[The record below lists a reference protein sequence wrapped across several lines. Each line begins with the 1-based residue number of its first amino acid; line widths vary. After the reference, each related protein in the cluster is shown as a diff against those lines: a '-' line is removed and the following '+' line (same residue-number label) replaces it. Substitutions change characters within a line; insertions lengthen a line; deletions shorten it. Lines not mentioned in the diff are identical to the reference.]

1 MNDERDIEW
10 SIDRYINGW
19 MDRWRMIEQWIEIYE
34 ELDSSSFCNVFIC
47 ICEYMYIWYIC
58 MFVYMTRAF
67 EERFFKKINKTD
79 NTEKKYINQIKIVWY
94 FMNDLYDETLRL
106 KYIL

>member
-1 MNDERDIEW
+1 M
-10 SIDRYINGW
+10 
-19 MDRWRMIEQWIEIYE
+19 
-34 ELDSSSFCNVFIC
+34 
-47 ICEYMYIWYIC
+47 C

-67 EERFFKKINKTD
+67 EERFKKKINKTG

>member
-1 MNDERDIEW
+1 MWVN
-10 SIDRYINGW
+10 
-19 MDRWRMIEQWIEIYE
+19 
-34 ELDSSSFCNVFIC
+34 
-47 ICEYMYIWYIC
+47 
-58 MFVYMTRAF
+58 VYMIYVYVCVYDKSFWRAIL
-67 EERFFKKINKTD
+67 KKINKTG